1 MTKKRLLIILFFA
14 MFSLMVGIVS
24 AQPPRPTP
32 PPTDFTPQPPTP
44 IAPSPT
50 ITPTQPRIEATPTLR
65 GGNVNPTP
73 TTPVL
78 ASPTPDFPTTDFMP
92 LAPTAGRTFITREN
106 LAEVVLLARIVPPNY
121 YDGFGLVGVEFS
133 PDGRYILISGNQ
145 GSVHFYDLIAL
156 RRGEAEPLFSFTH
169 GSQTVWDVA
178 FHPYLDQFVACSA
191 DGFIALKDFEGNSL
205 QEISAPISATQCN
218 YSPKGDL
225 FGYSG
230 ANQAYRYFVDAEGSL
245 TFDEDVIYTESS
257 AHDVIFSGSGTI
269 LYTSGGTGVTA
280 HAMDGDTILW
290 RSLDITNV
298 WSVNP
303 LPSGNLLATGS
314 GGLVVLLDADGVEIT
329 RYDGH
334 ENDVIESAYSPDGD
348 ILVTGSWDN
357 NLLFWDGTGELT
369 APLHSLNH
377 GAYIV
382 DMAWSRDGALVASVG
397 NNGHLLLWGIP

>member
-1 MTKKRLLIILFFA
+1 MTKKRLFIMLSFVML
-14 MFSLMVGIVS
+14 SLMVSIAS
-24 AQPPRPTP
+24 AQPPQPTP
-32 PPTDFTPQPPTP
+32 PPADFTPEPPTP

-50 ITPTQPRIEATPTLR
+50 VTPTQPRIEATPTLR
-65 GGNVNPTP
+65 GGNVNPSP
-73 TTPVL
+73 TIPVL

-145 GSVHFYDLIAL
+145 GAVHLYDSSAL
-156 RRGEAEPLFSFTH
+156 RRGEVEPLFSFTH

-178 FHPYLDQFVACSA
+178 FHPYLDQFAVCSA
-191 DGFIALKDFEGNSL
+191 DGFIAVKYLDGTSL
-205 QEISAPISATQCN
+205 QEISAPTAATQCN

-230 ANQAYRYFVDAEGSL
+230 GNEAYRYFVDEYGTL
-245 TFDEDVIYTESS
+245 TFDENASYSESS
-257 AHDVIFSGSGTI
+257 VHDVIFSGRGTI
-269 LYTSGGTGVTA
+269 LYTSGTNGVTA
-280 HAMDGDTILW
+280 HTMDGDSILW
-290 RSLDITNV
+290 HSVDTNV

-303 LPSGNLLATGS
+303 LPNGNLLATGS
-314 GGLVVLLDADGVEIT
+314 GGLVVLLNADGEEII

-334 ENDVIESAYSPDGD
+334 ANDVIESAYSPDGD

-357 NLLFWDGTGELT
+357 ELLFWDGMGESAEALI
-369 APLHSLNH
+369 SLNH
-377 GAYIV
+377 GEYIV
-382 DMAWSRDGALVASVG
+382 DVAWSRDGALVASVG